1 MELILQISDQAAL
14 AIAIERQVG
23 GVAIALPRQP
33 ASEFWVE
40 LKDWRS
46 MARQQ
51 GIKFYLVLDWLAR
64 QAELPGLIDMLAAAA
79 ALDPDG
85 LQLRDPGLVREARRL
100 YPNLSLQA
108 AGNFGVHNSPGLR
121 LAAALGFTRV
131 GVEGPISLK
140 DLALMRRQAPMP
152 LTVSLTPSCRCY
164 ASLCL
169 MEEYLGVSCEACS
182 QCLSEVTPEA
192 LMASLETFS
201 GLCQLGVE
209 AVQIKAGNFPVTFL
223 ARVIGLYQAVQ
234 GAAPMERPG
243 VLAAA
248 RQVLAAFEE
257 QLRIPQPAPRAVPGP
272 PVYPLP
278 LSQRSALPSS
288 RSEFFG
294 PGRIWLE
301 ARDYAET
308 IALAP
313 EWREPLVLALTPENY
328 AAFLQDHRQWGP
340 RRLIWRLPPALP
352 ESALAFYQK
361 ALETLRQGE
370 YNRFLAGDWGA
381 VALVDG
387 AGCQVYGDQ
396 TLGVR
401 NSWALQAARDLKVN
415 RVCLPPG
422 HRPEHWQDLLEAAP
436 SGSFWSYLY
445 HCATLAVCPPDAAA
459 LTPSENLRWFSEHGK
474 ALLCLK
480 APQHLRDLDAWFKS
494 RTIFPLVVA
503 LLHSPRPRGQIP
515 AWLAP
520 RPQGRR

>member
-1 MELILQISDQAAL
+1 MELILQISDRAAL
-14 AIAIERQVG
+14 ATALKQQVG
-23 GVAIALPRQP
+23 GVAITLPRQP
-33 ASEFWVE
+33 ASDFWAE
-40 LKDWRS
+40 LKDWQGA
-46 MARQQ
+46 ARQ
-51 GIKFYLVLDWLAR
+51 GGLKFYLTLDWLAR
-64 QAELPGLIDMLAAAA
+64 EDDLPQVEEMLAAAA
-79 ALDPDG
+79 GLDPDG
-85 LQLRDPGLVREARRL
+85 LQLRDLGLVRSARRL
-100 YPNLSLQA
+100 YPSLSLQA
-108 AGNFGVHNSPGLR
+108 AGAFGVHNSPGLR

-140 DLALMRRQAPMP
+140 DLALMRRQVPMP
-152 LTVSLTPSCRCY
+152 LTVTLAPSFRCY

-169 MEEYLGVSCEACS
+169 MEEYLGAGCEAC
-182 QCLSEVTPEA
+182 CLSLPEVTPEA

-209 AVQIKAGNFPVTFL
+209 AVQIKAGSFPAASL

-234 GAAPMERPG
+234 EAAPMERPG

-248 RQVLAAFEE
+248 RQVLAAFAE
-257 QLRIPQPAPRAVPGP
+257 QLRMPPPAPKAAPGP

-301 ARDYAET
+301 ARDYTEAV
-308 IALAP
+308 ALAP
-313 EWREPLVLALTPENY
+313 EWREPLVLALTPDTY
-328 AAFLQDHRQWGP
+328 AAFLQQHRQWGA

-361 ALETLRQGE
+361 ALETLQQGE

-381 VALVDG
+381 AALAAG

-401 NSWALQAARDLKVN
+401 NSWAVRAARDLKVN

-422 HRPEHWQDLLEAAP
+422 HRPEHWQAVLDAAP

-459 LTPSENLRWFSEHGK
+459 LTPPETLRWFSENGK

-494 RTIFPLVVA
+494 RTISPLVVA
-503 LLHSPRPRGQIP
+503 LPHSPRPRGQIP

-520 RPQGRR
+520 RPPGRR